1 MFDIKSSKF
10 RFFLLVITPI
20 LSQFL
25 YLAYGSFNMTPLSII
40 ICLIPV
46 FLHYNKEGFELKFFL
61 SKNRTTSL
69 IRVFLIFCIIVMM
82 QLGIETVN
90 YQVVQL
96 CNIPIKSAIGYGN
109 IADFIRIVL
118 VAPLLEEILFRGYFL
133 QIYSNR
139 PFAVLLSSFLFAC
152 IHFSLF
158 KIVPSFLFGILA
170 CTLVYVTN
178 SLIAP
183 ILMHMIVNYILISN
197 FFISLKLSLPYLIC
211 ICIIIFLAS
220 FILFPQIIKREKF
233 KIEFNSIFKI
243 NFKLDKYDTISIVFV
258 LMFFAF
264 DFYAEI
270 NLI

>member
-25 YLAYGSFNMTPLSII
+25 YLAYGFFNMLPLSII

-46 FLHYNKEGFELKFFL
+46 FVHYNKEGFELKFFL
-61 SKNRTTSL
+61 SKQESTSL
-69 IRVFLIFCIIVMM
+69 VKAFLISCIIIMM
-82 QLGIETVN
+82 QIGIETVN
-90 YQVVQL
+90 YQILRL
-96 CNIPIKSAIGYGN
+96 CNIPVNSANNYGS
-109 IADFIRIVL
+109 ITGFICIVL
-118 VAPLLEEILFRGYFL
+118 IAPLLEEILFRGYFL
-133 QIYSNR
+133 QIYSNKAV
-139 PFAVLLSSFLFAC
+139 AVLLSSFLFSC
-152 IHFSLF
+152 MHFSLF

-220 FILFPQIIKREKF
+220 FILFPQIINREKF
-233 KIEFNSIFKI
+233 KIEFNSISKT
-243 NFKLDKYDTISIVFV
+243 NFKLDKYDTICIVFIII
-258 LMFFAF
+258 FFAF
-264 DFYAEI
+264 DFYAET